1 MVSGGSFA
9 HFSSCGEKWAAGGT
23 FLTQTCYWQKVTRR
37 RQKEKIY
44 WENMPSE
51 TKGEKTAGKGYR
63 RGAKHKIPQKRIDIS
78 LIPAII

>member
-9 HFSSCGEKWAAGGT
+9 HFSSCWEKWAAGGT
-23 FLTQTCYWQKVTRR
+23 FLTQMCYWQKVTRR

-44 WENMPSE
+44 WENMPPE
-51 TKGEKTAGKGYR
+51 AKGEKTTGKGHH

-78 LIPAII
+78 LISAII